1 MVRKTKI
8 ICTIGPSSES
18 YKALENLIFN
28 GMDIARINTSHS
40 SKEEAKKKIETI
52 RAISIKRKTNTAI
65 ILDLQGPKIRIGKLT
80 KDIMLKDG
88 QQIILTIHDIL
99 ANANKK
105 SGSNSKLSFSIAANQ
120 VIKVNYDKFLNDI
133 RENCTIFIDDGLI
146 ECRIQKINKLGGY
159 AEALVI
165 RGGPLSSNK
174 GINLPGLS
182 VSVNSVTEKDIDFLN
197 FGIEMGVDFIAQSFV
212 RDAEDIKKI
221 KTIIKEKNSHI
232 MVIAKIEKHEAVS
245 NFDSILKQAD
255 AIMIARGDL
264 GIEVPQEDVPNI
276 QKEIIKKANMV
287 GKPVITATQMLDSM
301 IRNPRPTRAEVSD
314 VANAIFDGSDAV
326 MLSGETAAGSYPI
339 EALKTMVRII
349 NKTEETLDYKEIM
362 QKKFAVKQHT
372 ITEAISFAACEIASV
387 LCAKAIITSTQSGS
401 TARQVSKSRP
411 ESMIIGTSPHE
422 WVIRQLMI
430 TWGVIPA
437 KTKFFGSVDKMIE
450 ETVSVSKK
458 LGYIEEGDR
467 VVITGGIFMNKPGST
482 NFINVKEIE

>member
-1 MVRKTKI
+1 MRKTKI

-18 YKALENLIFN
+18 YEAIENLIFN
-28 GMDIARINTSHS
+28 GMDIARINTSHC
-40 SKEEAKKKIETI
+40 SKEEAKKKIENI
-52 RAISIKRKTNTAI
+52 RAISMKRKTNTAV
-65 ILDLQGPKIRIGKLT
+65 ILDLQGPKIRVGRLV
-80 KDIMLKDG
+80 KDIILEDG
-88 QQIILTIHDIL
+88 QQIILTIRDIFST
-99 ANANKK
+99 ANKK
-105 SGSNSKLSFSIAANQ
+105 NNINSNSSLSKEVIP
-120 VIKVNYDKFLNDI
+120 VIKVNYDKFLDDI
-133 RENCTIFIDDGLI
+133 RENCIIFIDDGLL
-146 ECRIQKINKLGGY
+146 EFRIQKINKLDGY
-159 AEALVI
+159 ADAVVI
-165 RGGPLSSNK
+165 RGGLLSSNK

-182 VSVNSVTEKDIDFLN
+182 VSVNSVTEKDMDFLN
-197 FGIEMGVDFIAQSFV
+197 FGIEVGVDFIAQSFV

-221 KTIIKEKNSHI
+221 KSIIKEKNSHV

-255 AIMIARGDL
+255 AIMVARGDL

-314 VANAIFDGSDAV
+314 VANAILDGSDAV
-326 MLSGETAAGSYPI
+326 MLSGETAAGGYPV

-349 NKTEETLDYKEIM
+349 NKTEETLDYNEIM

-387 LCAKAIITSTQSGS
+387 LGAKAIITSTQSGS

-411 ESMIIGTSPHE
+411 ESIIIGTSPHE
-422 WVIRQLMI
+422 WVIGQLMI

-437 KTKFFGSVDKMIE
+437 KTKFFGSVDKLIGE
-450 ETVSVSKK
+450 AVSVSKK
-458 LGYIEEGDR
+458 LGYIKKGDI

>member
-1 MVRKTKI
+1 MKKTKI
-8 ICTIGPSSES
+8 ICTIGPSSDT
-18 YKALENLIFN
+18 YKLLEDLIFN

-40 SKEEAKKKIETI
+40 SKDEAKKKIEDI
-52 RAISIKRKTNTAI
+52 RAISLKHKTNTAI
-65 ILDLQGPKIRIGKLT
+65 ILDLQGPKIRIGKLD

-88 QQIILTIHDIL
+88 QQIILTIHEIL
-99 ANANKK
+99 PAANKNIDC
-105 SGSNSKLSFSIAANQ
+105 NSKSNLSAAPLP
-120 VIKVNYDKFLNDI
+120 VIKVNYDKFLDDI

-146 ECRIQKINKLGGY
+146 ECRIQKINKPDGY

-165 RGGPLSSNK
+165 RGGLLSSNK

-182 VSVNSVTEKDIDFLN
+182 VSVNSVTEKDLDFLN

-212 RDAEDIKKI
+212 RSAEDINKI
-221 KTIIKEKNSHI
+221 KSIIKEKNSHI

-264 GIEVPQEDVPNI
+264 GVEVPQEDVPNI

-314 VANAIFDGSDAV
+314 VANAIFDGSDTV
-326 MLSGETAAGSYPI
+326 MLSGETASGNYPL

-362 QKKFAVKQHT
+362 QKKFAVKQNT

-387 LCAKAIITSTQSGS
+387 LNAKAIITTTQSGS
-401 TARQVSKSRP
+401 TARQISKTRP
-411 ESMIIGTSPHE
+411 ESIIIGTSPHE
-422 WVIRQLMI
+422 WVLRQLMI
-430 TWGVIPA
+430 TWGVIPV
-437 KTKFFGSVDKMIE
+437 KTRYFSSVDKMIKE
-450 ETVSVSKK
+450 AVYVSKK
-458 LGYIEEGDR
+458 LGYIVERDK
-467 VVITGGIFMNKPGST
+467 VIITGGIFMNRPGST